1 MTRCQHYAPNFVN
14 VSRMISPFVI
24 SYPDFVCTCHI
35 IHATRITHH
44 ILRFIYSS
52 SPPVARNPFARPLPP
67 VPSLAP
73 FLVIF
78 YFPSYFFISP
88 QPAPYLNR
96 IASCKT
102 VSCSSSHTSSSI
114 ILLRG
119 LIFSPSVC
127 SSVFPRTLHLF
138 CTTVIPFT

>member
-1 MTRCQHYAPNFVN
+1 MTRCQHYPPNFVK

-24 SYPDFVCTCHI
+24 SYPDFVCTCHT

-52 SPPVARNPFARPLPP
+52 PPVARNPFAQPLPP

-78 YFPSYFFISP
+78 YFPSYFLLFP
-88 QPAPYLNR
+88 QSVPYLNR
-96 IASCKT
+96 TASCKT

-119 LIFSPSVC
+119 VIFSPPVC
-127 SSVFPRTLHLF
+127 SSVSPRTLHLF
-138 CTTVIPFT
+138 CTTFIQFT